1 MQTCWRMEACDA
13 ASDARAGWLIAR
25 DGTDLPTPLFQPVA
39 TAGSLRTLDWDDLWA
54 LGYRHVLMNT
64 YHLAVRPGVEEIE
77 RSGGVKAFTA
87 WPGSVLTD
95 SGGFQAFSLA
105 SRRTLRPD
113 GIRFTDHAGGARH
126 HFTPRSVL
134 SAQLAFGV
142 DFAMCLDVCTG
153 LPAPRN
159 RVARDMALTHA
170 WAVEQAAL
178 WPELLSMAGAP
189 EAGRRHFS
197 AAGDSAAGTPPLP
210 VSGADS
216 VPPLPPRLF
225 GIAQGGL
232 EEDLRRESIAL
243 IASLS
248 FDGVA
253 LGGLAVGEPREDFHH
268 MAALCGPLL
277 PSERVRYLL
286 GVGEPADLLFAV
298 AHGFD
303 LFDCVQPTRLARHG
317 TAYTSAG
324 KLHLR
329 HAIFS
334 GDARPLDA
342 GCRCRVCRTYSRAY
356 LRHLF
361 VLHEHSFAR
370 LLTLHNL
377 AFYRALLSR
386 ARRRIIAGTYGKWW
400 EKQYALVDRVVP
412 EGL

>member
-1 MQTCWRMEACDA
+1 MEAQDRG
-13 ASDARAGWLIAR
+13 SHARAGWLIAR
-25 DGTDLPTPLFQPVA
+25 DGTALPTPLFQPVA
-39 TAGSLRTLDWDDLWA
+39 TAGSLRTLDWADLWA

-64 YHLAVRPGVEEIE
+64 YHLAVRPGVEEIR
-77 RSGGVKAFTA
+77 RSGGLKAFTA

-95 SGGFQAFSLA
+95 SGGYQAFSLA
-105 SRRTLRPD
+105 SRRTLRGD
-113 GIRFTDHAGGARH
+113 GIRFTDHVGGARH
-126 HFTPRSVL
+126 HFTGRSVL

-159 RVARDMALTHA
+159 RVERDMALTHA

-178 WPELLSMAGAP
+178 WPELLSTAGVPSMAQGEGGAGL
-189 EAGRRHFS
+189 E
-197 AAGDSAAGTPPLP
+197 
-210 VSGADS
+210 
-216 VPPLPPRLF
+216 PPRLF

-253 LGGLAVGEPREDFHH
+253 LGGLAVGEPREDFHR

-277 PSERVRYLL
+277 PREGVRYLL

-303 LFDCVQPTRLARHG
+303 LFDCVQPTRMARHG

-329 HAIFS
+329 HAIFA
-334 GDARPLDA
+334 GDVRPLDVR
-342 GCRCRVCRTYSRAY
+342 CRCPVCRTYSRAY

-361 VLHEHSFAR
+361 TLHEHSFAR

-377 AFYRALLSR
+377 AFYRALLGR
-386 ARRRIIAGTYGKWW
+386 ARRRIVAGTYGGWW